1 MRTFEVLCLLFVF
14 VGFFLILASGI
25 YPRVEDNC
33 WCILFV
39 LVSGLYWI
47 DGGVLCSFFMRMHS
61 VQVILNSRISKRF
74 L

>member
-1 MRTFEVLCLLFVF
+1 MFCSLSDFVE
-14 VGFFLILASGI
+14 FFLMLASGI
-25 YPRVEDNC
+25 YPRVGNKC

-47 DGGVLCSFFMRMHS
+47 DGGTLCSFSERTHLI
-61 VQVILNSRISKRF
+61 QVILDSRITDRF